1 MCDCTTCQYWR
12 HDNYCDKRKHKVL
25 YASDCIYYERKT
37 TVNDIIGL
45 VKTEER
51 TDSVELKKE
60 LYK

>member
-1 MCDCTTCQYWR
+1 MANKKETKTT
-12 HDNYCDKRKHKVL
+12 KKPVEK
-25 YASDCIYYERKT
+25 KT